1 MKDKVLELR
10 EALLGVVV
18 KERSPFVEVSCP
30 DGSNRLE
37 YAWTELKV
45 GLKLVCGCGQHRSRI
60 DDETYADLKDR
71 IRWRLKN
78 MGDNPRCRRYLPTI
92 DH

>member
-1 MKDKVLELR
+1 LKDKVLELR
-10 EALLGVVV
+10 EALVGVIL

-45 GLKLVCGCGQHRSRI
+45 GSKLVCGCGQHRSRI
-60 DDETYADLKDR
+60 DEERYTDLKDR
-71 IRWRLKN
+71 IRWRLKT
-78 MGDNPRCRRYLPTI
+78 MGDNPRSRRYVPTI
-92 DH
+92 HH